1 MEQPQRILLIGRDLV
16 LQRSVADAFVHAG
29 CQTFEAMGNADGLRL
44 LYDTRPDLIFL
55 DISGAP
61 SEGWETLERIR
72 EVTDAPAILVI
83 ERGENIC
90 RAWSKHKAA
99 ILVKPI
105 SPAQIIARARAWGM
119 LKRVPKSRNYVSL
132 TLRRLSIS
140 DLTSI
145 DRALSQVG
153 ERGEVRLIVQQGRLR
168 FLEKIVTTPLERE
181 SPSA

>member
-1 MEQPQRILLIGRDLV
+1 
-16 LQRSVADAFVHAG
+16 
-29 CQTFEAMGNADGLRL
+29 MGNADGLRL

-132 TLRRLSIS
+132 TLRRLSIA